1 MALMILFC
9 SEQEVCKIFFLL
21 KELIVV
27 SLSSPGTRQN
37 AFPAGAA
44 SETEIRAG
52 TTEKGV

>member
-21 KELIVV
+21 KELTVL

-44 SETEIRAG
+44 SETKIRAG